1 MIKKVEQE
9 EEKTFEFKA
18 EYVNPTEFNKQ
29 YFWKFGYLRL
39 IMIVDIY
46 IYFFTY

>member
-1 MIKKVEQE
+1 MIKKVEP
-9 EEKTFEFKA
+9 EKVEKFECKA

-39 IMIVDIY
+39 IIIVDIS
-46 IYFFTY
+46 